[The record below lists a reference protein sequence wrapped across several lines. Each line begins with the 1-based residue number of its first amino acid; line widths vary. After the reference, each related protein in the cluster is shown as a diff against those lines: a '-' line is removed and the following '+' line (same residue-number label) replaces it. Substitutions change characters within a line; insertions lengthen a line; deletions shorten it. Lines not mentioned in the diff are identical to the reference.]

1 MNHFFEEIGNL
12 LIKNNLTLSSA
23 ESCTAGGI
31 SSKLCSIAGSSKY
44 FLGAIVAYSNQSK
57 IRDLGVLSSDII
69 KYSEV
74 SFQVSKQMS
83 ELVKKKFNTD
93 FAISTTG
100 YTGPS
105 GMDVGKVFISVSTP
119 KKNIVSEF
127 KFKGNRLEITQQII
141 DKSLRILLDEIN
153 VFIYNDI

>member
-1 MNHFFEEIGNL
+1 
-12 LIKNNLTLSSA
+12 
-23 ESCTAGGI
+23 
-31 SSKLCSIAGSSKY
+31 
-44 FLGAIVAYSNQSK
+44 
-57 IRDLGVLSSDII
+57 
-69 KYSEV
+69 
-74 SFQVSKQMS
+74 MS